1 MVCNQAKYLHYMDKL
16 ILVDKKRIK
25 VYDKFE
31 DLINDPKSPQNFRE
45 ALQGRTTR
53 LLTKN
58 ETYAEKMEE
67 NDVVGRITGE
77 ELGQS
82 SKTGWWLLCSL
93 LRLTEWP
100 AVTGVLM
107 FVAAA
112 CAFATQ
118 QLWIKWGT
126 DAAADGGTTA
136 LPSAQLPWVPILVAL
151 CLVDVAFRVA
161 GSMLLAL
168 SAQRLS
174 RSLHNDML
182 GHVLQSPV
190 TFFDESP
197 RGRILNR
204 FSADIDYADS
214 RAFLSG
220 KQSVQNTLLT
230 FAKIAI
236 VGTQAPVVVGIT
248 LLVAVL
254 VCYGLFAAVRAS
266 HHCRYFESLAMSRLL
281 QHATET
287 VDALSSVR
295 SYGVADR
302 FASHFYRLTDEVM
315 RGYDCFGATYA
326 FVRTVTAVA
335 GFVVVMCTLLTTV
348 VFAGPGGPDPGSLGL
363 ALSSACSV
371 PLSLMSLCVMLFNVL
386 QMIVSFER
394 CVEYTELPPES
405 DVPRKTNE
413 RKVPPMESLAGWPSA
428 GMIQLQNYSASYRPG
443 VLPDVLK
450 DVTFVV
456 KPVEKVGVV
465 GRTGAGKS
473 SLVLALLR
481 MLRPS
486 EGQILID
493 GVNIANVPLRKLRRS
508 ITVIPQTPVHVEVM
522 GEPRCVPARSLY
534 QPCRFHQECNHTIS
548 AMRCVESLCL
558 CPTPFESTAK
568 GGCTALLSAVA

>member
-1 MVCNQAKYLHYMDKL
+1 
-16 ILVDKKRIK
+16 
-25 VYDKFE
+25 
-31 DLINDPKSPQNFRE
+31 
-45 ALQGRTTR
+45 
-53 LLTKN
+53 
-58 ETYAEKMEE
+58 
-67 NDVVGRITGE
+67 
-77 ELGQS
+77 
-82 SKTGWWLLCSL
+82 
-93 LRLTEWP
+93 
-100 AVTGVLM
+100 M

-126 DAAADGGTTA
+126 DAAAGGGTTA

-394 CVEYTELPPES
+394 CVSTL
-405 DVPRKTNE
+405 T
-413 RKVPPMESLAGWPSA
+413 PSR
-428 GMIQLQNYSASYRPG
+428 G
-443 VLPDVLK
+443 
-450 DVTFVV
+450 T
-456 KPVEKVGVV
+456 
-465 GRTGAGKS
+465 
-473 SLVLALLR
+473 
-481 MLRPS
+481 
-486 EGQILID
+486 
-493 GVNIANVPLRKLRRS
+493 
-508 ITVIPQTPVHVEVM
+508 
-522 GEPRCVPARSLY
+522 
-534 QPCRFHQECNHTIS
+534 
-548 AMRCVESLCL
+548 
-558 CPTPFESTAK
+558 
-568 GGCTALLSAVA
+568 